1 MYIYQQGR
9 QVALAHLGLKTAAAN
24 LPIKE
29 ANVAQLAAQYA
40 RPAAA
45 GAGFGGGA
53 GYLYAPEGQKMEG
66 ALTGAG
72 LGAAGAVGGKAVMQG
87 LNKGRMGMARNNISH
102 LEGQMP
108 KQMPLF
114 PSAEQQQLFS
124 KLDDAKGAL
133 GKMPA
138 NAPKDE
144 VGGAMLGAVTGTA
157 GAMNK
162 TENVAGQRPYSQ
174 RVDPYGY
181 SRR

>member
-1 MYIYQQGR
+1 MYYAAGK
-9 QVALAHLGLKTAAAN
+9 VTALHAIGLKTAN
-24 LPIKE
+24 LAQTASKY
-29 ANVAQLAAQYA
+29 VA
-40 RPAAA
+40 PAAA

-53 GYLYAPEGQKMEG
+53 GFLYAPEGQKMQG

-87 LNKGRMGMARNNISH
+87 INKSRMGMARNNLKH

-108 KQMPLF
+108 TQMPLF
-114 PSAEQQQLFS
+114 PSAEQQQLYS
-124 KLDDAKGAL
+124 KLDDAKGAISKL
-133 GKMPA
+133 QA

-157 GAMNK
+157 SAANK
-162 TENVAGQRPYSQ
+162 TDNAAQQTPYSQ
-174 RVDPYGY
+174 YVDPYGY